1 MKGAR
6 TISNLEE
13 EEEGEYYVLRGNMEK
28 GGRGG
33 IGIGDERRG
42 REKMSRDRE
51 FL

>member
-33 IGIGDERRG
+33 INGGRG
-42 REKMSRDRE
+42 RGRGINLGYDE
-51 FL
+51 